1 LLLAWKILL
10 SLGGLFYLI
19 LLDRIMVGLF
29 RLKVFPQRKSDAT
42 PQVSIIIAARNE
54 ADNIANTLK
63 GLLEQDYPH
72 DSMEIIIVDD
82 RSEDDT
88 AKVVAEFSENDNRI
102 KLIKQ
107 SIVIKGT
114 SPKKQALE
122 KGIEASNGEIIL
134 TTDADC
140 YHDQGWVRA
149 LVSAMTPEVGMVI
162 GQARFV
168 VPDKKRIPLWQRL
181 QSLDF
186 QSLGYASAG
195 LVAAGMPFHCTGA
208 SLAYR
213 KQLFNEINGWE
224 GFEELISGDDELLL
238 AKTARTDWQIAVADT
253 PEAIVE
259 TKPVATLKELWH
271 QRIRWGSKGLY
282 YRTSRKII
290 LAGVFLFLLMLIIS
304 PVIAIVSAQ
313 WRLLTIWMMIRLFL
327 DWKALS
333 LGSSVF
339 SEKYSIPQFLI
350 LEFIYPLVTVLFVIG
365 GHFSSFEWKGQQF
378 QSKGKG

>member
-1 LLLAWKILL
+1 MLLAWKILL

-149 LVSAMTPEVGMVI
+149 LVSAMTPEVGIVI

-168 VPDKKRIPLWQRL
+168 V
-181 QSLDF
+181 
-186 QSLGYASAG
+186 
-195 LVAAGMPFHCTGA
+195 
-208 SLAYR
+208 
-213 KQLFNEINGWE
+213 
-224 GFEELISGDDELLL
+224 
-238 AKTARTDWQIAVADT
+238 
-253 PEAIVE
+253 
-259 TKPVATLKELWH
+259 
-271 QRIRWGSKGLY
+271 
-282 YRTSRKII
+282 
-290 LAGVFLFLLMLIIS
+290 
-304 PVIAIVSAQ
+304 
-313 WRLLTIWMMIRLFL
+313 
-327 DWKALS
+327 
-333 LGSSVF
+333 
-339 SEKYSIPQFLI
+339 
-350 LEFIYPLVTVLFVIG
+350 
-365 GHFSSFEWKGQQF
+365 
-378 QSKGKG
+378 